1 MKQTKLPSEI
11 LKSIG
16 LLRQWLNEK
25 PTDLWVT
32 NEHII
37 EFLEKPIIENTKKTI
52 NNAIMQAYLE
62 CVGVEQCSKVLARAI
77 ATKFKME
84 VHKEAINR
92 ELAQL
97 KGKK

>member
-25 PTDLWVT
+25 PTDLLVT

-37 EFLEKPIIENTKKTI
+37 EFLEKPIIENTKKT
-52 NNAIMQAYLE
+52 IMQAYLE

-84 VHKEAINR
+84 VHND
-92 ELAQL
+92 
-97 KGKK
+97 